1 MKPTFQFDVG
11 TLFVTE
17 GLICLI
23 FALVLFIVARK
34 FPDLRGS
41 MRLSQCF
48 FAAGASM
55 ASFLTR
61 GFIPLTLNVVL
72 SNGLLILAGL
82 LLYVGIDTV
91 LGIRPRTRLL
101 VATSLLTLCLLAWF
115 TAMDDRI
122 KVRIVCLSIGTALI
136 QIFLFIDL
144 VRHWRRSSVV
154 QCLAV
159 AVLLS
164 IIAHIAWGVATALRG
179 TPENIFQGPSVTAI
193 YIVTGIFSACGLGVL
208 SLALVTR
215 EITASIERSARRDP
229 LTGTFNRLGIEELL
243 SIELER
249 SRRTFVPLSLALL
262 DIDHFK
268 AFNDNGGHAAGD
280 DVLCNVAASI
290 TRHLRPYDACGRIG
304 GDEFLVLLPG
314 STASDT
320 AFVCDRILGEVS
332 APPPHFASGIA
343 PTVSIGFTEAD
354 RADLPADL
362 IARADR
368 ALYAA
373 KHQGRNCAQ
382 MELAPLQTLPPETP
396 ATANPARRFRRL
408 RRAASSVRDSRS

>member
-41 MRLSQCF
+41 MRLSQAF
-48 FAAGASM
+48 FAAGGSM

-61 GFIPLTLNVVL
+61 GFVPLTLNVVL
-72 SNGLLILAGL
+72 SNGLLILSGL
-82 LLYVGIDTV
+82 LLYIGFDTV

-115 TAMDDRI
+115 TTMDDRI
-122 KVRIVCLSIGTALI
+122 KVRIVSLAIGTTLI

-154 QCLAV
+154 QCLTV

-164 IIAHIAWGVATALRG
+164 IIAHIGWGVATAVRG
-179 TPENIFQGPSVTAI
+179 TPANIFQGPSVTAI
-193 YIVTGIFSACGLGVL
+193 YIVTGIFSACGLGIL

-215 EITASIERSARRDP
+215 EVTASIERSARRDP
-229 LTGTFNRLGIEELL
+229 LTGALNRLGIEELL

-280 DVLCNVAASI
+280 DVLRNVAASI
-290 TRHLRPYDACGRIG
+290 ARHLRPYDVCGRIG

-320 AFVCDRILGEVS
+320 AFVCDRILSEVS

-354 RADLPADL
+354 LVDLPADL

-373 KHQGRNCAQ
+373 KLQGRNCAQ
-382 MELAPLQTLPPETP
+382 MELAPIRILPSQLP
-396 ATANPARRFRRL
+396 AIPALARRSRF
-408 RRAASSVRDSRS
+408 RRAASSIRGSRS